1 MLADI
6 SHAHAQALLK
16 QRNLLL
22 FLVLGLALLVLLLFG
37 LVGTKD
43 REVVL
48 APAGIARPLTIS
60 SSGVTAD
67 YLEMVTRDVAY
78 MTLNRSPS
86 GLDYWMESVLRVA
99 DPAAYGE
106 LRAQLVKLV
115 TEQRGS
121 DIAQSFAM
129 SKMTVD
135 PKTLTSQVTGELR
148 TFVGAQVISKEIK
161 TYQFAWSYTGLSLRL
176 VRFWI
181 VEPVDPKERVS

>member
-6 SHAHAQALLK
+6 SHANAQALLR

-22 FLVLGLALLVLLLFG
+22 LLVLGLALLVLLLFG
-37 LVGTKD
+37 LVGTRD

-48 APAGIARPLTIS
+48 APAGIGRPLTIS
-60 SSGVTAD
+60 SAGVSTD

-99 DPAAYGE
+99 DASAYGE

-115 TEQRGS
+115 SEQRGS

-129 SKMTVD
+129 TKMIVD
-135 PKTLTSQVTGELR
+135 PKALTSEVTGELR
-148 TFVGAQVISKEIK
+148 TFVGAQVISKEVK
-161 TYQFAWSYTGLSLRL
+161 TYRFAWSYTGLALRL
-176 VRFWI
+176 VRFGI
-181 VEPVDPKERVS
+181 VEPAVTQGRH

>member
-6 SHAHAQALLK
+6 SHANAQALLR

-22 FLVLGLALLVLLLFG
+22 LLVLGLALLVLLLFG

-48 APAGIARPLTIS
+48 APAGIGRPLTIS
-60 SSGVTAD
+60 SAGVSTD
-67 YLEMVTRDVAY
+67 YLEMVTRDIAY

-99 DPAAYGE
+99 DASAYGE

-115 TEQRGS
+115 SEQRGS

-129 SKMTVD
+129 TKMIVD
-135 PKTLTSQVTGELR
+135 PKALTSEVTGELR
-148 TFVGAQVISKEIK
+148 TFVGAQVISKEVK
-161 TYQFAWSYTGLSLRL
+161 TYRFAWSYTGLSLRL
-176 VRFWI
+176 VRFGI
-181 VEPVDPKERVS
+181 VEPAVTQGRH